1 MNVRLFVLF
10 VGATLAATSV
20 NAQGIDTQRCP
31 PGTVNGFGI
40 PDQTRASQ
48 DACQKAIDLFQY
60 MAPQLGVAITGGNA
74 TLGRGGTL
82 GGLGHFSA
90 GLRVNLVQ
98 GSLPQ
103 VQDNTPAVT
112 GAVSTQYDTKDQLLP
127 MPTADLAIG
136 IFKGLPLAITNVG
149 GVDLLVSASYLPEFN
164 NSNVDV
170 KVPNGSLKLG
180 YGARLGILQESLL
193 VPGVSVTY
201 LKRDLPT
208 TTVIGHVDNDSLYIN
223 DLSLKTNAWRV
234 VASKSILIFGV
245 AVGAGQDKYESSADI
260 RAHVAARTVPPTP
273 AANAAPASAITQS
286 LTRTNVFGD
295 LTMNLLLIKLNA
307 EIGQVSGG
315 TINTFNTFSGK
326 KADDSRIYG
335 SLGVRFGF

>member
-1 MNVRLFVLF
+1 MTARLFVLF
-10 VGATLAATSV
+10 VGATLAATSA
-20 NAQGIDTQRCP
+20 NAQGVDTKSCP
-31 PGTVNGFGI
+31 PGNVGATI
-40 PDQTRASQ
+40 PNSTRASQ

-90 GLRVNLVQ
+90 GVRVNLVQ

-103 VQDNTPAVT
+103 VQNTTPSVT
-112 GAVSTQYDTKDQLLP
+112 GAVSTQYETKDQLLP

-149 GVDLLVSASYLPEFN
+149 GIDLLVSASYLPEFN
-164 NSNVDV
+164 NSGIDV
-170 KVPNGSLKLG
+170 RVPNGSLKLG
-180 YGARLGILQESLL
+180 YGARVGILQESLL

-208 TTVIGHVDNDSLYIN
+208 TNIVGNVNSDSLYIN

-245 AVGAGQDKYESSADI
+245 AVGAGQDKYESSANV
-260 RAHVAARTVPPTP
+260 RAHVAPRTVPPTP
-273 AANAAPASAITQS
+273 AGDATANGLAQS
-286 LTRTNVFGD
+286 LTRTNIFGD
-295 LTMNLLLIKLNA
+295 LTMNLLLFKLNA

-326 KADDSRIYG
+326 QAADSRVYG
-335 SLGVRFGF
+335 SVGVRFGF